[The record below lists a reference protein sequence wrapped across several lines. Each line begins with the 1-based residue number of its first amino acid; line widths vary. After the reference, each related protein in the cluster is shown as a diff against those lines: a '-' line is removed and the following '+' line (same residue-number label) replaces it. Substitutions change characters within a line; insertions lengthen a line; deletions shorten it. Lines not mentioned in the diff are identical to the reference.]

1 MNTCPQPLLRRLL
14 AAALTTAPLCALIPS
29 TAQTQEVQNQG
40 APAQSTSAAPS
51 SPAPRP
57 PAPRPP
63 PITVAAAQT
72 AVDLAFEHAP
82 AGVSVEQFVM
92 AIYRLNPQAFSEG
105 RIDRL
110 VAGASLQLPTATQA
124 QSIGPQQARLQLQ
137 ALRQAA
143 AVAPTVP
150 IAPGSPVPPSG
161 SAAGS
166 ASPPAQGTASATT
179 ESGSSPAG
187 AEAGP
192 AGAAPAADAAPAQAP
207 AEAASAPATSPLPA
221 KPPVVDPLMLIGVGA
236 ALLTLL
242 WLVLKPADP
251 PRRRTATPKAS
262 PQASERS
269 DPTEA
274 SMRPPMAQSGPT
286 PAFKSL
292 SDFGPLPSLDL
303 GDPAHRTSSPEAP
316 ASQAGGHEPNPPES
330 RSS

>member
-1 MNTCPQPLLRRLL
+1 MNTCSQPLLRRLL
-14 AAALTTAPLCALIPS
+14 AAALTAAPLCALIPS
-29 TAQTQEVQNQG
+29 TAQAQEVQNQG

-63 PITVAAAQT
+63 PITVAAGQT
-72 AVDLAFEHAP
+72 AIDLAFEHAP

-110 VAGASLQLPTATQA
+110 VAGASLQLPSAAQA
-124 QSIGPQQARLQLQ
+124 QSVGPQQARVQLQ

-143 AVAPTVP
+143 SLPA
-150 IAPGSPVPPSG
+150 PVPGTSP
-161 SAAGS
+161 AA
-166 ASPPAQGTASATT
+166 T
-179 ESGSSPAG
+179 ESGSVTAG
-187 AEAGP
+187 GEAGP
-192 AGAAPAADAAPAQAP
+192 PGAAPAADPAPAQAP
-207 AEAASAPATSPLPA
+207 AEAASEPATSPLPA
-221 KPPVVDPLMLIGVGA
+221 KPQVIDPLMLIGVGA

-269 DPTEA
+269 DTAEA
-274 SMRPPMAQSGPT
+274 STRSPMAQSGPT

-303 GDPAHRTSSPEAP
+303 GEPAHRTSSPEAP
-316 ASQAGGHEPNPPES
+316 ASQAGGHEPNPPEPRPS
-330 RSS
+330 